1 MGQTVLVVDDN
12 ALNRELLRLVLEQ
25 EGYIVSEAMSAE
37 EALKLAAETSP
48 NLVLMDCHLPGMDGL
63 TATRHLKAA
72 PTTSEIPVV
81 AVTAYAMPGDRE
93 KALAAGCHDYIS
105 KPVDFSQLIT
115 MVAHLMPPRS

>member
-25 EGYIVSEAMSAE
+25 EGYVVSEAATAE
-37 EALKLAAETSP
+37 DALELAAQTRP
-48 NLVLMDCHLPGMDGL
+48 DLVLMDCHLPGMDGL
-63 TATRHLKAA
+63 TATRQLKAA
-72 PTTSEIPVV
+72 TVTQAIPVV

-105 KPVDFSQLIT
+105 KPVDFSRLIT
-115 MVAHLMPPRS
+115 MVAQLVPFRS